1 MFSTASALSARQ
13 VARLHLRRGDV
24 VVVRQ
29 GRLWLTCQGDARDH
43 ILQAGTCFVATR
55 SEGVVIEALGGQ
67 PCRYEVE
74 RPAVP
79 TQLPSVRAM
88 RSMPAWAQAASFSP
102 PGAPEMPTDPTRS
115 LPA

>member
-1 MFSTASALSARQ
+1 MSSTTATLPAHQ
-13 VARLHLRRGDV
+13 VARLHLRPGDV

-43 ILQAGTCFVATR
+43 VLQAGTCFVATR
-55 SEGVVIEALGGQ
+55 PEGVVIEALGGL

-79 TQLPSVRAM
+79 TQLPSLRAI
-88 RSMPAWAQAASFSP
+88 RSIPAWAQAASFSP
-102 PGAPEMPTDPTRS
+102 PGAPEMPTDPTSS